1 MRSAGRKQTW
11 TSAGD
16 TAGAGP
22 LRATLSNGLR
32 VLLEPRPEAARVALC
47 VTYGVGFRSERPG
60 QEGLAHLFE
69 HLMFR
74 GSESLPDGKFFEHVH
89 RFGGA
94 ANGTTHQDYTD
105 YYQVVP
111 SAVLEPALFGEADRM
126 RAPRFTP
133 ETLGGQLAGVEQE
146 IRERTVDTPLGGF
159 PWPLLPRVL
168 YREPANAHDG
178 FGDIERLRRVG
189 LDDCAEFF
197 DTHYAPGNAV
207 LTLVGGFEPDRAMA
221 LIERHFGDIPARGL
235 PARPVLDEPL
245 DGEDRWLRYTGA
257 GVPGTAVAVGHP
269 LLGPDRDL
277 DGYLAAMVLARVLG
291 GRGPLSEPGGAG
303 PGLSANAG
311 CGFFGPLDAR
321 DPDAFIVVGSLP
333 HGADPERFAGNVR
346 SALEERAVTRL
357 PAAEVTAHARG
368 LGVRHL
374 RTQADLSARSRSLG
388 RFEQLFDDVSLLDET
403 PRRLFELT
411 PDRIS
416 GAAASLAGARQGV
429 LAVGSWPGEE
439 GRPAPLTHGA
449 PSPADRGRGAY
460 RSAGQL
466 ARSPEGPRPVPAA
479 DPQHPMPA
487 RATYDEVLPSGLR
500 LLAVTDSRG
509 APAEI
514 RLRLNLG
521 AFALTA
527 PHATTSLVR
536 ALVRGTG
543 ADRSLREL
551 GGGLTVRVTE
561 DGQWLEAAGYAPAE
575 EPEAALGPFAA
586 LAVHLRTVLAE
597 ADGNAD
603 AEGGAGRG
611 AAVFGQ
617 DLDRELWAAA
627 ADVRDPVPPG
637 PRGGS
642 LAVVAGWTGARV
654 ARAVHRLFPDGT
666 QDSDG
671 QPTAAVWHTGRLVRV
686 RQQETDD
693 VRILLCRPEP
703 PGHEDEAARYLAT
716 ALLGGYFRGRLGLAA
731 GAQGLGV
738 SELFTGRDL
747 FVGAPRAWIRAR
759 VPGQQAGLLLKTVRA
774 ECARLGDE
782 VPAEAEVAQAAEFCA
797 GQLASVYDSPSALA
811 DALSR
816 LGTRGWTA
824 ADTMAFPER
833 LHAVAPEDVSPAAG
847 RLFGAGPSSG
857 VLLGRDA
864 YLDSL

>member
-1 MRSAGRKQTW
+1 MRSAGKKQTW
-11 TSAGD
+11 TSAGG
-16 TAGAGP
+16 TAGVGP

-74 GSESLPDGKFFEHVH
+74 GSESLPDGRFFEHVH
-89 RFGGA
+89 RFGGE

-146 IRERTVDTPLGGF
+146 IRERTVDPPLGGF
-159 PWPLLPRVL
+159 PWPLLPQVL
-168 YREPANAHDG
+168 YRNPANAHDG

-197 DTHYAPGNAV
+197 ETHYAPGNAV
-207 LTLVGGFEPDRAMA
+207 LTLVGGFEADRAMA
-221 LIERHFGDIPARGL
+221 LIERHFGDIPARVL

-245 DGEDRWLRYTGA
+245 DGQDRWLRYAGA

-291 GRGPLSEPGGAG
+291 GRGLPSEPGGAG
-303 PGLSANAG
+303 HGLLANAG

-321 DPDAFIVVGSLP
+321 DPDAFLVVGSLP
-333 HGADPERFAGNVR
+333 HGADPEQFAGDVR
-346 SALEERAVTRL
+346 CALEERAVTRL

-374 RTQADLSARSRSLG
+374 RRQADLSARSRSLG

-403 PRRLFELT
+403 PRRLAELA
-411 PDRIS
+411 PDQIS
-416 GAAASLAGARQGV
+416 GAAASLARAHQGV

-439 GRPAPLTHGA
+439 RRPAPLTHGA
-449 PSPADRGRGAY
+449 PPHDDRRRRAY

-479 DPQHPMPA
+479 DLQRPMPV

-500 LLAVTDSRG
+500 LLAVTDSRD

-514 RLRLNLG
+514 RLRLHLG

-527 PHATTSLVR
+527 PHATTPMVR

-551 GGGLTVRVTE
+551 GGGLTVRISE

-575 EPEAALGPFAA
+575 EPEAVLGPFAD
-586 LAVHLRTVLAE
+586 LAVHLRTVSGQALGS
-597 ADGNAD
+597 ADNA
-603 AEGGAGRG
+603 GGASQD

-617 DLDRELWAAA
+617 ALDRELWAAA
-627 ADVRDPVPPG
+627 DVRDPALPG
-637 PRGGS
+637 LRGGS
-642 LAVVAGWTGARV
+642 LAVVAGWAGVRV
-654 ARAVHRLFPDGT
+654 ARAVHRLFPDCSQKSGR
-666 QDSDG
+666 
-671 QPTAAVWHTGRLVRV
+671 QPGEAAWHTGRLARV
-686 RQQETDD
+686 PRQETDD

-703 PGHEDEAARYLAT
+703 PGHDDEAARYLAT

-731 GAQGLGV
+731 GAQGIGV

-747 FVGAPRAWIRAR
+747 FVGTPRAWIRAR

-774 ECARLGDE
+774 ECARLGE
-782 VPAEAEVAQAAEFCA
+782 EMPADAEVARAAEFCA
-797 GQLASVYDSPSALA
+797 GQLSSVYDSPSALA

-824 ADTMAFPER
+824 ADTVAFPER

-857 VLLGRDA
+857 VLLGRGA